1 MGYACAPGCAD
12 AVHSRVGYALL
23 YQCRDKPLLICLEGK
38 DLMPLVGNLR
48 DFALHDFLY
57 LVDRGYKTGGL
68 LLDQATSSDAAHL
81 YFDKGKLLSVIRPH
95 RRERLGEMLLRLG
108 KVNSQ
113 QLAEALHMQQAGQ
126 ARPLGQLLVEQGA
139 IAQHELQTCIQQQ
152 IEETVYDLFAWREA
166 EFKFLTGQRP
176 ALDDVQS
183 LVPLPVENIIME
195 GVRRVDELSRIR
207 ERIPSNDLLVCF
219 VEQPQDKATK
229 VNMTADE
236 WRIFARING
245 RTTINQIAEKTGMS
259 AFQVS
264 HIVFGFITAG
274 LVEVQKP
281 SPVIVSIPQITPTA
295 EVRPAAPTSA
305 EPASID
311 APKKNLVNRLVGR
324 IRGN

>member
-1 MGYACAPGCAD
+1 
-12 AVHSRVGYALL
+12 
-23 YQCRDKPLLICLEGK
+23 
-38 DLMPLVGNLR
+38 MPLIGNLR

-68 LLDQATSSDAAHL
+68 LLDQATTTDAAHL
-81 YFDKGKLLSVIRPH
+81 YFDKGKLLSVVRPH
-95 RRERLGEMLLRLG
+95 RRERLGEMLIRLG
-108 KVNSQ
+108 KISPQ
-113 QLAEALHMQQAGQ
+113 QLAEGLQMQQVDT

-139 IAQHELQTCIQQQ
+139 IGQRELQACIQQQ
-152 IEETVYDLFAWREA
+152 IEESVYDLFAWREA

-176 ALDDVQS
+176 AHDDVQS

-207 ERIPSNDLLVCF
+207 ERIPSNDLLVRF
-219 VEQPQDKATK
+219 VDQPQDKTAN

-245 RTTINQIAEKTGMS
+245 RTTINQIAEKTGMT

-274 LVEVQKP
+274 LVEIQKP
-281 SPVIVSIPQITPTA
+281 SPVIVSSPQTTPTA
-295 EVRPAAPTSA
+295 EVTPPVPSPAAVESTSV
-305 EPASID
+305 D

-324 IRGN
+324 IRGS